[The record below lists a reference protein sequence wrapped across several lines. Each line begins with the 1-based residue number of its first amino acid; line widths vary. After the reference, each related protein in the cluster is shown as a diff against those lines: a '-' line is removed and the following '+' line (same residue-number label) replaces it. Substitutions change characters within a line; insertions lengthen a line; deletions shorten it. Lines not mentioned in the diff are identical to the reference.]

1 MGSSIR
7 LDSDDI
13 VEQAR
18 QRVLA
23 DAEEKTRVLR
33 CPRHRQPVKLEFD
46 GRALTISG
54 CCLKFEKHALA
65 VISTN

>member
-1 MGSSIR
+1 MGFSIR
-7 LDSDDI
+7 FDSDDI
-13 VEQAR
+13 VERAR
-18 QRVLA
+18 QRALA

-33 CPRHRQPVKLEFD
+33 CPEHCQPVKLEFD

-65 VISTN
+65 VIGTN

>member
-7 LDSDDI
+7 FDSDDVI
-13 VEQAR
+13 ERAR

-33 CPRHRQPVKLEFD
+33 CPQHLQTVKLQFD
-46 GRALTISG
+46 GRTLTISG

-65 VISTN
+65 VIGQN

>member
-7 LDSDDI
+7 FDSDDI
-13 VEQAR
+13 VERAC
-18 QRVLA
+18 QRALA

-33 CPRHRQPVKLEFD
+33 CPEHRQPVRLKFD

-65 VISTN
+65 VIGKN

>member
-1 MGSSIR
+1 MGSGIR
-7 LDSDDI
+7 FDSDDA
-13 VEQAR
+13 VERAR

-23 DAEEKTRVLR
+23 DAVEKTKVLR
-33 CPRHRQPVKLEFD
+33 CPQHLQAVKLQFD

-65 VISTN
+65 VIGQN

>member
-7 LDSDDI
+7 FDSDDI
-13 VEQAR
+13 VERAR

-33 CPRHRQPVKLEFD
+33 CPQHSQAVKLTFD

-65 VISTN
+65 VIGAN

>member
-7 LDSDDI
+7 FDSDDI
-13 VEQAR
+13 VERAR
-18 QRVLA
+18 QRALA
-23 DAEEKTRVLR
+23 DAEEKTKVLR
-33 CPRHRQPVKLEFD
+33 CPEHRQPVKLKFD

-54 CCLKFEKHALA
+54 CCLKFEKYALA

>member
-7 LDSDDI
+7 FDSDEI
-13 VEQAR
+13 VERAR
-18 QRVLA
+18 QRALA

-33 CPRHRQPVKLEFD
+33 CPEHCQPIRLKFD

-65 VISTN
+65 VIGKN

>member
-7 LDSDDI
+7 FDSDDI
-13 VEQAR
+13 VERAR
-18 QRVLA
+18 QRALS
-23 DAEEKTRVLR
+23 DAEEKTKVLR
-33 CPRHRQPVKLEFD
+33 CPEHRQPVKLKFD

-54 CCLKFEKHALA
+54 CCLKFEKYALA